1 MHIAIKL
8 QIIRWYLF
16 ISLCTSGGNFCV
28 QSTQC
33 TQIATYLLTFP
44 RSLALVVSIR
54 YVEILTMSR
63 VISPNVFTCRHK
75 FSHEDPI
82 EAVDGQP
89 H

>member
-1 MHIAIKL
+1 MHTWFDTQLDQKILDGIY
-8 QIIRWYLF
+8 YL
-16 ISLCTSGGNFCV
+16 
-28 QSTQC
+28 
-33 TQIATYLLTFP
+33 P
-44 RSLALVVSIR
+44 SLALVVSILH
-54 YVEILTMSR
+54 VEILTMSR